1 MLSVLKNKV
10 VVDIGRTFM
19 KRRSRAPTRSI
30 PWEFPMAITIHSVT
44 LNTTLVFLAFLVGSG
59 LEANEPTGFSGTR
72 AMEYLEAICEL
83 GPRPSGSKGMQ
94 EQRDLLIRHF
104 QKAGAKVFRQAFRSR
119 DGRTGDWVRMENLI
133 VSWHPERNDR
143 VLLGVHYD
151 TRPYPDR
158 DRRDPRGVFLGAND
172 GASGVAVLMEL
183 ADSMPEIKGSVGVD
197 FVFFDAEEYVFEEGR
212 DSYCLGSLF
221 FARQYATSRKSGSI
235 SYAYRCGVIL
245 DMVGDR
251 NLAIWQE
258 QQSIDWPDTRP
269 VVESIWATAKQLQI
283 REFVPRPKYVI
294 NDDHVPLRMTG
305 GIPTCDIIDFDYPH
319 WHTTQDIPANCS
331 AKSLGLV
338 GQVMLSW
345 LQKND

>member
-1 MLSVLKNKV
+1 M
-10 VVDIGRTFM
+10 R
-19 KRRSRAPTRSI
+19 RRSILPTRS
-30 PWEFPMAITIHSVT
+30 SV
-44 LNTTLVFLAFLVGSG
+44 LVFPLASTTRSIFSSATLLFLIFLTGSVSI
-59 LEANEPTGFSGTR
+59 ANEPAQFSGTR

-83 GPRPSGSKGMQ
+83 GPRPSGSEGM
-94 EQRDLLIRHF
+94 EKQRELLIRHF
-104 QKAGAKVFRQAFRSR
+104 QKAGATVFRQAFRSR
-119 DGRTGDWVRMENLI
+119 DGRNGDWVRMENLI

-143 VLLGVHYD
+143 VLLGAHYD

-158 DRRDPRGVFLGAND
+158 DRRDPRGIFLGAND

-183 ADSMPEIKGSVGVD
+183 ADSVAELKGTVGVD
-197 FVFFDAEEYVFEEGR
+197 FVLFDAEEYVFEERR

-221 FARQYATSRKSGSI
+221 FARQYASSRKAGTI

-251 NLAIWQE
+251 NLTIWQE
-258 QQSIDWPDTRP
+258 QQSVDWHDTRP

-283 REFVPRPKYVI
+283 QEFVPRPKYFI

-319 WHTTQDIPANCS
+319 WHTTQDIPENCS
-331 AKSLGLV
+331 AHSLGLV
-338 GQVMLSW
+338 GRVILSW
-345 LQKND
+345 LQNNY

>member
-1 MLSVLKNKV
+1 M
-10 VVDIGRTFM
+10 R
-19 KRRSRAPTRSI
+19 RRSILPTRS
-30 PWEFPMAITIHSVT
+30 SV
-44 LNTTLVFLAFLVGSG
+44 LVFPLASTTRSIFSSATLLFLIFLTGSVSI
-59 LEANEPTGFSGTR
+59 ANEPAQFSGTR

-83 GPRPSGSKGMQ
+83 GPRPSGSEGM
-94 EQRDLLIRHF
+94 EKQRELLIRHF
-104 QKAGAKVFRQAFRSR
+104 QKAGATVFRQAFRSR
-119 DGRTGDWVRMENLI
+119 DGRNGDWVRMENLI

-143 VLLGVHYD
+143 VLLGAHYD

-158 DRRDPRGVFLGAND
+158 DRRDPRGIFLGAND

-183 ADSMPEIKGSVGVD
+183 ADSVAELKGTVGVD
-197 FVFFDAEEYVFEEGR
+197 FVLFDAEEYVFEERR

-221 FARQYATSRKSGSI
+221 FARQYASSRKAGTI

-251 NLAIWQE
+251 NLTIWQE
-258 QQSIDWPDTRP
+258 QQSVDWHDTRP

-283 REFVPRPKYVI
+283 QEFVPRPKYLI

-319 WHTTQDIPANCS
+319 WHTTQDIPENCS
-331 AKSLGLV
+331 AHSLGLV
-338 GQVMLSW
+338 GRVILSW
-345 LQKND
+345 LQNNY

>member
-1 MLSVLKNKV
+1 M
-10 VVDIGRTFM
+10 R
-19 KRRSRAPTRSI
+19 RRSILPTRS
-30 PWEFPMAITIHSVT
+30 SV
-44 LNTTLVFLAFLVGSG
+44 LVFPLASTTRSVFSSNTLLFLIFLTGSVSI
-59 LEANEPTGFSGTR
+59 ANEPAQFSGTR

-83 GPRPSGSKGMQ
+83 GPRPSGSEGM
-94 EQRDLLIRHF
+94 EKQRELLIRHF
-104 QKAGAKVFRQAFRSR
+104 QNAGATVFRQAFRSR
-119 DGRTGDWVRMENLI
+119 DGRNGDWVRMENLI

-143 VLLGVHYD
+143 VLLGAHYD

-158 DRRDPRGVFLGAND
+158 DRRDPRGIFLGAND

-183 ADSMPEIKGSVGVD
+183 ADSVAELKGTVGVD
-197 FVFFDAEEYVFEEGR
+197 FVLFDAEEYVFEERR

-221 FARQYATSRKSGSI
+221 FARQYASSRKAGTI

-251 NLAIWQE
+251 NLTIWQE
-258 QQSIDWPDTRP
+258 QQSVDWHDTRP

-283 REFVPRPKYVI
+283 QEFVPRPKYLI

-319 WHTTQDIPANCS
+319 WHTTQDIPENCS
-331 AKSLGLV
+331 AHSLGLV
-338 GQVMLSW
+338 GRVILSW
-345 LQKND
+345 LQNNY

>member
-1 MLSVLKNKV
+1 M
-10 VVDIGRTFM
+10 R
-19 KRRSRAPTRSI
+19 RRSILPTRS
-30 PWEFPMAITIHSVT
+30 SV
-44 LNTTLVFLAFLVGSG
+44 LVFPLASTTRSIFSSATLLFLIFLTGSVSI
-59 LEANEPTGFSGTR
+59 ANEPAQFSGTR

-83 GPRPSGSKGMQ
+83 GPRPSGSEGMKK
-94 EQRDLLIRHF
+94 QRELLIRHF
-104 QKAGAKVFRQAFRSR
+104 QKAGATVFRQAFRSR
-119 DGRTGDWVRMENLI
+119 DGRNGDWVRMENLI

-143 VLLGVHYD
+143 VLLGAHYD

-158 DRRDPRGVFLGAND
+158 DRRDPRGIFLGAND

-183 ADSMPEIKGSVGVD
+183 ADSVAELKGTVGVD
-197 FVFFDAEEYVFEEGR
+197 FVLFDAEEYVFEERR

-221 FARQYATSRKSGSI
+221 FARQYASSRKAGTI

-251 NLAIWQE
+251 NLTIWQE
-258 QQSIDWPDTRP
+258 QQSVDWHDTRP

-283 REFVPRPKYVI
+283 QEFVPRPKYLI

-319 WHTTQDIPANCS
+319 WHTTQDIPENCS
-331 AKSLGLV
+331 AHSLGLV
-338 GQVMLSW
+338 GRVILSW
-345 LQKND
+345 LQNNY

>member
-1 MLSVLKNKV
+1 M
-10 VVDIGRTFM
+10 R
-19 KRRSRAPTRSI
+19 RRSILPTRS
-30 PWEFPMAITIHSVT
+30 SV
-44 LNTTLVFLAFLVGSG
+44 LVFPLASTTRSVFSSATLLFLIFLTGSVSI
-59 LEANEPTGFSGTR
+59 ANEPAQFSGTR

-83 GPRPSGSKGMQ
+83 GPRPSGSEGM
-94 EQRDLLIRHF
+94 EKQRELLIRHF
-104 QKAGAKVFRQAFRSR
+104 QKAGATVFRQAFRSR
-119 DGRTGDWVRMENLI
+119 DGRNGDWVRMENLI

-143 VLLGVHYD
+143 VLLGAHYD

-158 DRRDPRGVFLGAND
+158 DRRDPRGIFLGAND

-183 ADSMPEIKGSVGVD
+183 ADSVAELKGTVGVD
-197 FVFFDAEEYVFEEGR
+197 FVLFDAEEYVFEERR

-221 FARQYATSRKSGSI
+221 FARQYASSRKAGTI

-251 NLAIWQE
+251 NLTIWQE
-258 QQSIDWPDTRP
+258 QQSVDWHDTRP

-283 REFVPRPKYVI
+283 EEFVPRPKYLI

-319 WHTTQDIPANCS
+319 WHTTQDIPENCS
-331 AKSLGLV
+331 AHSLGLV
-338 GQVMLSW
+338 GRVILSW
-345 LQKND
+345 LQNNY

>member
-1 MLSVLKNKV
+1 M
-10 VVDIGRTFM
+10 R
-19 KRRSRAPTRSI
+19 RRSILPTRS
-30 PWEFPMAITIHSVT
+30 SV
-44 LNTTLVFLAFLVGSG
+44 LVFPLASTTRSIFSSATLLFLIFLTGSVSI
-59 LEANEPTGFSGTR
+59 ANEPAQFSGTR

-83 GPRPSGSKGMQ
+83 GPRPSGSEGM
-94 EQRDLLIRHF
+94 EKQRELLIRHF
-104 QKAGAKVFRQAFRSR
+104 QKAGATVFRQAFRSR
-119 DGRTGDWVRMENLI
+119 DGRDGDWVRMENLI

-143 VLLGVHYD
+143 VLLGAHYD

-158 DRRDPRGVFLGAND
+158 DRRDPRGIFLGAND

-183 ADSMPEIKGSVGVD
+183 ADSVAELKGTVGVD
-197 FVFFDAEEYVFEEGR
+197 FVLFDAEEYVFEEKR

-221 FARQYATSRKSGSI
+221 FARQYVSSRKAGTI

-251 NLAIWQE
+251 NLTIWQE
-258 QQSIDWPDTRP
+258 QQSVDWHDTRP

-283 REFVPRPKYVI
+283 QEFVPRPKYLI

-319 WHTTQDIPANCS
+319 WHTTQDIPENCS
-331 AKSLGLV
+331 AHSLGLV
-338 GQVMLSW
+338 GRVILSW
-345 LQKND
+345 LQNNY

>member
-1 MLSVLKNKV
+1 M
-10 VVDIGRTFM
+10 R
-19 KRRSRAPTRSI
+19 RRSILPTRSSVLV
-30 PWEFPMAITIHSVT
+30 FPLASTTRSVFSS
-44 LNTTLVFLAFLVGSG
+44 TTLIFLIFLTGSVSI
-59 LEANEPTGFSGTR
+59 ANEPAQFSGTR

-83 GPRPSGSKGMQ
+83 GPRPSGSKGM
-94 EQRDLLIRHF
+94 EKQRELLIRHF
-104 QKAGAKVFRQAFRSR
+104 QKAGATVFRQAFRSR
-119 DGRTGDWVRMENLI
+119 DGRNGDWVRMENLI

-143 VLLGVHYD
+143 VLLGAHYD

-158 DRRDPRGVFLGAND
+158 DRRDPRGIFLGAND

-183 ADSMPEIKGSVGVD
+183 ADSVAKLKGSVGVD
-197 FVFFDAEEYVFEEGR
+197 FVLFDAEEYVFEEKR

-221 FARQYATSRKSGSI
+221 FARQYAGSRKAGTI

-251 NLAIWQE
+251 NLTIWQE
-258 QQSIDWPDTRP
+258 QQSVDWHDTRP

-283 REFVPRPKYVI
+283 QEFVPRPKYLI

-319 WHTTQDIPANCS
+319 WHTTQDIPENCS
-331 AKSLGLV
+331 AHSLGLV
-338 GQVMLSW
+338 GRVILSW
-345 LQKND
+345 LQNNY

>member
-1 MLSVLKNKV
+1 M
-10 VVDIGRTFM
+10 R
-19 KRRSRAPTRSI
+19 RRSILPTRSSVLV
-30 PWEFPMAITIHSVT
+30 FPLASTTRSVFSSAT
-44 LNTTLVFLAFLVGSG
+44 LLFLVFLTGSVSI
-59 LEANEPTGFSGTR
+59 ANEPAQFSGTR

-83 GPRPSGSKGMQ
+83 GPRPSGSEGM
-94 EQRDLLIRHF
+94 EKQRELLIRHF
-104 QKAGAKVFRQAFRSR
+104 QKAGATVFRQAFRSR
-119 DGRTGDWVRMENLI
+119 DGRNGDWVRMENLI

-143 VLLGVHYD
+143 VLLGAHYD

-158 DRRDPRGVFLGAND
+158 DRRDPRGIFLGAND

-183 ADSMPEIKGSVGVD
+183 ADSVAELKGTVGVD
-197 FVFFDAEEYVFEEGR
+197 FVLFDAEEYVFEERR

-221 FARQYATSRKSGSI
+221 FARQYASSRKAGTI

-251 NLAIWQE
+251 NLTIWQE
-258 QQSIDWPDTRP
+258 QQSVDWHDTRP

-283 REFVPRPKYVI
+283 QEFVPRPKYLI

-319 WHTTQDIPANCS
+319 WHTTQDIPENCS
-331 AKSLGLV
+331 AHSLGLV
-338 GQVMLSW
+338 GRVILSW
-345 LQKND
+345 LQNNY

>member
-1 MLSVLKNKV
+1 M
-10 VVDIGRTFM
+10 R
-19 KRRSRAPTRSI
+19 RRSILPTRSSVLV
-30 PWEFPMAITIHSVT
+30 FPLASTTRSIFSSAT
-44 LNTTLVFLAFLVGSG
+44 LLFLVFLTGSVSI
-59 LEANEPTGFSGTR
+59 ANEPAQFSGTR

-83 GPRPSGSKGMQ
+83 GPRPSGSEGM
-94 EQRDLLIRHF
+94 EKQRELLIRHF
-104 QKAGAKVFRQAFRSR
+104 QKAGATVFRQAFRSR
-119 DGRTGDWVRMENLI
+119 DGRNGDWVRMENLI

-143 VLLGVHYD
+143 VLLGAHYD

-158 DRRDPRGVFLGAND
+158 DRRDPRGIFLGAND

-183 ADSMPEIKGSVGVD
+183 ADSVAELKGTVGVD
-197 FVFFDAEEYVFEEGR
+197 FVLFDAEEYVFEERR

-221 FARQYATSRKSGSI
+221 FARQYASSRKAGTI

-251 NLAIWQE
+251 NLTIWQE
-258 QQSIDWPDTRP
+258 QQSVDWHDTRP

-283 REFVPRPKYVI
+283 QEFVPRPKYLI

-319 WHTTQDIPANCS
+319 WHTTQDIPENCS
-331 AKSLGLV
+331 AHSLGLV
-338 GQVMLSW
+338 GRVILSW
-345 LQKND
+345 LQNNY

>member
-1 MLSVLKNKV
+1 M
-10 VVDIGRTFM
+10 R
-19 KRRSRAPTRSI
+19 RRSILPTRS
-30 PWEFPMAITIHSVT
+30 SV
-44 LNTTLVFLAFLVGSG
+44 LVFPLASTTRSIFSSATLLFLIFLTGSVSI
-59 LEANEPTGFSGTR
+59 ANEPAQFSGTR

-83 GPRPSGSKGMQ
+83 GPRPSGSEGM
-94 EQRDLLIRHF
+94 EKQRELLIRHF
-104 QKAGAKVFRQAFRSR
+104 QKAGATVFRQAFRSR
-119 DGRTGDWVRMENLI
+119 DGRNGDWVRMENLI

-143 VLLGVHYD
+143 VLLGAHYD

-158 DRRDPRGVFLGAND
+158 DRRDPRGIFLGAND

-183 ADSMPEIKGSVGVD
+183 ADSVAELKGTVGVD
-197 FVFFDAEEYVFEEGR
+197 FVLFDAEEYVFEEKR

-221 FARQYATSRKSGSI
+221 FARQYVSSRKAGTI

-251 NLAIWQE
+251 NLMIWQE
-258 QQSIDWPDTRP
+258 QQSVDWHDTRP

-283 REFVPRPKYVI
+283 QEFVPRPKYLI

-319 WHTTQDIPANCS
+319 WHTTQDIPENCS
-331 AKSLGLV
+331 AHSLGLV
-338 GQVMLSW
+338 GRVILSW
-345 LQKND
+345 LQNNY

>member
-1 MLSVLKNKV
+1 M
-10 VVDIGRTFM
+10 R
-19 KRRSRAPTRSI
+19 RRSILPTRS
-30 PWEFPMAITIHSVT
+30 SV
-44 LNTTLVFLAFLVGSG
+44 LVFPLASTTRSIFSSATLLFLIFLTGSVSI
-59 LEANEPTGFSGTR
+59 ANEPAQFSGTR

-83 GPRPSGSKGMQ
+83 GPRPSGSEGM
-94 EQRDLLIRHF
+94 EKQRELLIRHF
-104 QKAGAKVFRQAFRSR
+104 QKAGATVFRQAFRSR
-119 DGRTGDWVRMENLI
+119 DGRNGDWVRMENLI

-143 VLLGVHYD
+143 VLLGAHYD

-158 DRRDPRGVFLGAND
+158 DRRDPRGIFLGAND

-183 ADSMPEIKGSVGVD
+183 ADSVAELKGTVGVD
-197 FVFFDAEEYVFEEGR
+197 FVLFDAEEYVFEERR

-221 FARQYATSRKSGSI
+221 FARQYAGSRKAGTI

-251 NLAIWQE
+251 NLTIWQE
-258 QQSIDWPDTRP
+258 QQSVDWHDTRP

-283 REFVPRPKYVI
+283 EEFVPRPKYLI

-319 WHTTQDIPANCS
+319 WHTTQDIPENCS
-331 AKSLGLV
+331 AHSLGLV
-338 GQVMLSW
+338 GRVILSW
-345 LQKND
+345 LQNNY

>member
-1 MLSVLKNKV
+1 M
-10 VVDIGRTFM
+10 R
-19 KRRSRAPTRSI
+19 RRSILPTRSSVLV
-30 PWEFPMAITIHSVT
+30 FPLASTTRSVFSS
-44 LNTTLVFLAFLVGSG
+44 TTLLFLIFLTGSVSI
-59 LEANEPTGFSGTR
+59 ANEPAQFSGTR

-83 GPRPSGSKGMQ
+83 GPRPSGSEGM
-94 EQRDLLIRHF
+94 EKQRELLIRHF
-104 QKAGAKVFRQAFRSR
+104 QKAGATVFRQAFRSR
-119 DGRTGDWVRMENLI
+119 DGRNGDWVRMENLI

-143 VLLGVHYD
+143 VLLGAHYD

-158 DRRDPRGVFLGAND
+158 DRRDPRGIFLGAND

-183 ADSMPEIKGSVGVD
+183 ADSVAELKGTVGVD
-197 FVFFDAEEYVFEEGR
+197 FVLFDAEEYVFEERR

-221 FARQYATSRKSGSI
+221 FARQYAGSRKAGTI

-251 NLAIWQE
+251 NLTIWQE
-258 QQSIDWPDTRP
+258 QQSVDWHDTRP

-283 REFVPRPKYVI
+283 QEFVPRPKYLI

-319 WHTTQDIPANCS
+319 WHTTQDIPENCS
-331 AKSLGLV
+331 AHSLGLV
-338 GQVMLSW
+338 GRVILSW
-345 LQKND
+345 LQNNY

>member
-1 MLSVLKNKV
+1 M
-10 VVDIGRTFM
+10 R
-19 KRRSRAPTRSI
+19 RRSILPTRSSVLV
-30 PWEFPMAITIHSVT
+30 FPLASTTRSVFSS
-44 LNTTLVFLAFLVGSG
+44 TTLLFLIFLTGSVSI
-59 LEANEPTGFSGTR
+59 ANEPAQFSGTR

-83 GPRPSGSKGMQ
+83 GPRPSGSEGM
-94 EQRDLLIRHF
+94 EKQRELLIRHF
-104 QKAGAKVFRQAFRSR
+104 QKAGATVFRQAFRSR
-119 DGRTGDWVRMENLI
+119 DGRNGDWVRMENLI

-143 VLLGVHYD
+143 VLLGAHYD

-158 DRRDPRGVFLGAND
+158 DRRDPRGIFLGAND

-183 ADSMPEIKGSVGVD
+183 ADSVAELKGTVGVD
-197 FVFFDAEEYVFEEGR
+197 FVLFDAEEYVFEERR

-221 FARQYATSRKSGSI
+221 FARQYASSRKAGTI

-251 NLAIWQE
+251 NLTIWQE
-258 QQSIDWPDTRP
+258 QQSVDWHDTRP

-283 REFVPRPKYVI
+283 QEFVPRPKYLI

-319 WHTTQDIPANCS
+319 WHTTQDIPENCS
-331 AKSLGLV
+331 AHSLGLV
-338 GQVMLSW
+338 GRVILSW
-345 LQKND
+345 LQNNY

>member
-1 MLSVLKNKV
+1 M
-10 VVDIGRTFM
+10 R
-19 KRRSRAPTRSI
+19 RRSILPTRS
-30 PWEFPMAITIHSVT
+30 SV
-44 LNTTLVFLAFLVGSG
+44 LVFPLASTTRSIFSSATLLFLIFLTGSVSI
-59 LEANEPTGFSGTR
+59 ANEPAQFSGTR

-83 GPRPSGSKGMQ
+83 GPRPSGSEGM
-94 EQRDLLIRHF
+94 EKQRELLIRHF
-104 QKAGAKVFRQAFRSR
+104 QKAGATVFRQAFRSR
-119 DGRTGDWVRMENLI
+119 DGRIGDWVGMENLI

-143 VLLGVHYD
+143 VLLGAHYD

-158 DRRDPRGVFLGAND
+158 DRRDPRGIFLGAND

-183 ADSMPEIKGSVGVD
+183 ADSVAELKGTVGVD
-197 FVFFDAEEYVFEEGR
+197 FVLFDAEEYVFEEKR

-221 FARQYATSRKSGSI
+221 FARQYVSSRKAGTI

-251 NLAIWQE
+251 NLTIWQE
-258 QQSIDWPDTRP
+258 QQSVDWHDTRP

-283 REFVPRPKYVI
+283 EEFVPRPKYLI

-319 WHTTQDIPANCS
+319 WHTTQDIPENCS
-331 AKSLGLV
+331 AHSLGLV
-338 GQVMLSW
+338 GRVILSW
-345 LQKND
+345 LQNNY

>member
-1 MLSVLKNKV
+1 M
-10 VVDIGRTFM
+10 R
-19 KRRSRAPTRSI
+19 RRSILPTRS
-30 PWEFPMAITIHSVT
+30 SV
-44 LNTTLVFLAFLVGSG
+44 LVFPLASTTRSVFSSATLLFLIFLTGSVSI
-59 LEANEPTGFSGTR
+59 ANEPAQFSGTR

-83 GPRPSGSKGMQ
+83 GPRPSGSEGM
-94 EQRDLLIRHF
+94 EKQRELLIRHF
-104 QKAGAKVFRQAFRSR
+104 QKAGATVFRQAFRSR
-119 DGRTGDWVRMENLI
+119 DGRNGDWVRMENLI

-143 VLLGVHYD
+143 VLLGAHYD

-158 DRRDPRGVFLGAND
+158 DRRDPRGIFLGAND

-183 ADSMPEIKGSVGVD
+183 ADSVAELKGTVGVD
-197 FVFFDAEEYVFEEGR
+197 FVLFDAEEYVFEERR

-221 FARQYATSRKSGSI
+221 FARQYASSRKAGTI

-251 NLAIWQE
+251 NLTIWQE
-258 QQSIDWPDTRP
+258 QQSVDWHDTRP

-283 REFVPRPKYVI
+283 QEFVPRPKYLI

-319 WHTTQDIPANCS
+319 WHTTQDIPENCS
-331 AKSLGLV
+331 AHSLGLV
-338 GQVMLSW
+338 GRVILSW
-345 LQKND
+345 LQNNY

>member
-1 MLSVLKNKV
+1 M
-10 VVDIGRTFM
+10 R
-19 KRRSRAPTRSI
+19 RRSILPTRSSVLV
-30 PWEFPMAITIHSVT
+30 FPLASTTRSVFSS
-44 LNTTLVFLAFLVGSG
+44 TTLLFLIFLTGSVSI
-59 LEANEPTGFSGTR
+59 ANEPAQFSGTR

-83 GPRPSGSKGMQ
+83 GPRPSGSEGM
-94 EQRDLLIRHF
+94 EKQRELLIRHF
-104 QKAGAKVFRQAFRSR
+104 QKAGATVFRQAFRSR
-119 DGRTGDWVRMENLI
+119 DGRNGDWVRMENLI

-143 VLLGVHYD
+143 VLLGAHYD

-158 DRRDPRGVFLGAND
+158 DRRDPRGIFLGAND

-183 ADSMPEIKGSVGVD
+183 ADSVAELKGTVGVD
-197 FVFFDAEEYVFEEGR
+197 FVLFDAEEYVFEEKR

-221 FARQYATSRKSGSI
+221 FARQYAGSRKAGTI

-251 NLAIWQE
+251 NLTIWQE
-258 QQSIDWPDTRP
+258 QQSVDWHDTRP

-283 REFVPRPKYVI
+283 QEFVPRPKYLI

-319 WHTTQDIPANCS
+319 WHTTQDIPENCS
-331 AKSLGLV
+331 AHSLGLV
-338 GQVMLSW
+338 GRVILSW
-345 LQKND
+345 LQNNY

>member
-1 MLSVLKNKV
+1 M
-10 VVDIGRTFM
+10 R
-19 KRRSRAPTRSI
+19 RRSILPTRSSVLV
-30 PWEFPMAITIHSVT
+30 FPLASATRSVFSS
-44 LNTTLVFLAFLVGSG
+44 TTLFFLIFLTGSVSI
-59 LEANEPTGFSGTR
+59 ANEPAQFSGTR

-83 GPRPSGSKGMQ
+83 GPRPSGSEGM
-94 EQRDLLIRHF
+94 EKQRELLIRHF
-104 QKAGAKVFRQAFRSR
+104 QKAGATVFRQAFRSR
-119 DGRTGDWVRMENLI
+119 DGRNGDWVRMENLI

-143 VLLGVHYD
+143 VLLGAHYD

-158 DRRDPRGVFLGAND
+158 DRRDPRGIFLGAND

-183 ADSMPEIKGSVGVD
+183 ADSVAELKGTVGVD
-197 FVFFDAEEYVFEEGR
+197 FVLFDAEEYVFEERR

-221 FARQYATSRKSGSI
+221 FARQYAGSRKAGTI

-251 NLAIWQE
+251 NLTIWQE
-258 QQSIDWPDTRP
+258 QQSVDWHDTRP

-283 REFVPRPKYVI
+283 QEFVPRPKYLI

-319 WHTTQDIPANCS
+319 WHTTQDIPENCS
-331 AKSLGLV
+331 AHSLGLV
-338 GQVMLSW
+338 GRVILSW
-345 LQKND
+345 LQNNY

>member
-1 MLSVLKNKV
+1 
-10 VVDIGRTFM
+10 M
-19 KRRSRAPTRSI
+19 KRGSRTSTRSSI
-30 PWEFPMAITIHSVT
+30 WGFSKPVT
-44 LNTTLVFLAFLVGSG
+44 KDCVLLNTTLFFLAFLTGSA
-59 LEANEPTGFSGTR
+59 LEANESVAFSGTR
-72 AMEYLEAICEL
+72 AMEYLETICEL
-83 GPRPSGSKGMQ
+83 GPRPSGSKGM
-94 EQRDLLIRHF
+94 EKQRDLLIRHF

-158 DRRDPRGVFLGAND
+158 DRRDPTGVFLGAND

-221 FARQYATSRKSGSI
+221 FARQYATSRKAGSI

-258 QQSIDWPDTRP
+258 QQSVDWPDTRP

>member
-1 MLSVLKNKV
+1 M
-10 VVDIGRTFM
+10 R
-19 KRRSRAPTRSI
+19 RRSILPTRS
-30 PWEFPMAITIHSVT
+30 SV
-44 LNTTLVFLAFLVGSG
+44 LVFPLASTTRSVFSSATLLFLIFLTGSVSI
-59 LEANEPTGFSGTR
+59 ANEPAQFSGTR

-83 GPRPSGSKGMQ
+83 GPRPSGSEGM
-94 EQRDLLIRHF
+94 EKQRELLIRHF
-104 QKAGAKVFRQAFRSR
+104 QKAGATVFRQAFRSR
-119 DGRTGDWVRMENLI
+119 DGRNGDWVRMENLI

-143 VLLGVHYD
+143 VLLGAHYD

-158 DRRDPRGVFLGAND
+158 DRRDPRGIFLGAND

-183 ADSMPEIKGSVGVD
+183 ADSVAELKGTVGVD
-197 FVFFDAEEYVFEEGR
+197 FVLFDAEEYVFEEKR

-221 FARQYATSRKSGSI
+221 FARQYVSSRKAGTI

-251 NLAIWQE
+251 NLTIWQE
-258 QQSIDWPDTRP
+258 QQSVDWHDTRP

-283 REFVPRPKYVI
+283 QEFVPRPKYLI

-319 WHTTQDIPANCS
+319 WHTTQDIPENCS
-331 AKSLGLV
+331 AHSLGLV
-338 GQVMLSW
+338 GRVILSW
-345 LQKND
+345 LQNNY

>member
-1 MLSVLKNKV
+1 M
-10 VVDIGRTFM
+10 R
-19 KRRSRAPTRSI
+19 RRSILPTRSSVSV
-30 PWEFPMAITIHSVT
+30 FPLASTTRSVFSSAT
-44 LNTTLVFLAFLVGSG
+44 LLFLIFLTGSVSI
-59 LEANEPTGFSGTR
+59 ANEPAQFSGTR

-83 GPRPSGSKGMQ
+83 GPRPSGSEGMKK
-94 EQRDLLIRHF
+94 QRELLIRHF
-104 QKAGAKVFRQAFRSR
+104 QKAGATVFRQAFRSR
-119 DGRTGDWVRMENLI
+119 DGRNGDWVRMENLI

-143 VLLGVHYD
+143 VLLGAHYD

-158 DRRDPRGVFLGAND
+158 DRRDPRGIFLGAND

-183 ADSMPEIKGSVGVD
+183 ADSVAELKGTVGVD
-197 FVFFDAEEYVFEEGR
+197 FVLFDAEEYVFEEKR

-221 FARQYATSRKSGSI
+221 FARQYANSRKAGTI

-251 NLAIWQE
+251 NLTIWQE
-258 QQSIDWPDTRP
+258 QQSVDWHDTRP

-283 REFVPRPKYVI
+283 QEFVPRPKYLI

-319 WHTTQDIPANCS
+319 WHTTQDIPENCS
-331 AKSLGLV
+331 AHSLGLV
-338 GQVMLSW
+338 GRVILSW
-345 LQKND
+345 LQNNY

>member
-1 MLSVLKNKV
+1 M
-10 VVDIGRTFM
+10 R
-19 KRRSRAPTRSI
+19 RRSILPTRSSVSA
-30 PWEFPMAITIHSVT
+30 FPLASTTRSVFSSAT
-44 LNTTLVFLAFLVGSG
+44 LLFLIFLTGSVSI
-59 LEANEPTGFSGTR
+59 ANEPAQFSGTR

-83 GPRPSGSKGMQ
+83 GPRPSGSEGMKK
-94 EQRDLLIRHF
+94 QRELLIRHF
-104 QKAGAKVFRQAFRSR
+104 QKAGATVFRQAFRSR
-119 DGRTGDWVRMENLI
+119 DGRNGDWVRMENLI

-143 VLLGVHYD
+143 VLLGAHYD

-158 DRRDPRGVFLGAND
+158 DRRDPRGIFLGAND

-183 ADSMPEIKGSVGVD
+183 ADSVAELKGTVGVD
-197 FVFFDAEEYVFEEGR
+197 FVLFDAEEYVFEERR

-221 FARQYATSRKSGSI
+221 FARQYAGSRKAGTI

-251 NLAIWQE
+251 NLTIWQE
-258 QQSIDWPDTRP
+258 QQSVDWHDTRP

-283 REFVPRPKYVI
+283 EEFVPRPKYLI

-319 WHTTQDIPANCS
+319 WHTTQDIPENCS
-331 AKSLGLV
+331 AHSLGLV
-338 GQVMLSW
+338 GRVILSW
-345 LQKND
+345 LQNNY

>member
-1 MLSVLKNKV
+1 M
-10 VVDIGRTFM
+10 R
-19 KRRSRAPTRSI
+19 RRSILPTRS
-30 PWEFPMAITIHSVT
+30 SV
-44 LNTTLVFLAFLVGSG
+44 LVFPLASTTRSIFSSATLLFLIFLTGSVSI
-59 LEANEPTGFSGTR
+59 ANEPAQFSGTR

-83 GPRPSGSKGMQ
+83 GPRPSGSEGM
-94 EQRDLLIRHF
+94 EKQRELLIRHF
-104 QKAGAKVFRQAFRSR
+104 QKAGATVFRQAFRSR
-119 DGRTGDWVRMENLI
+119 DGRNGDWVRMENLI

-143 VLLGVHYD
+143 VLLGAHYD

-158 DRRDPRGVFLGAND
+158 DRRDPRGIFLGAND

-183 ADSMPEIKGSVGVD
+183 ADSVAELKGTVGVD
-197 FVFFDAEEYVFEEGR
+197 FVLFDAEEYVFEERR

-221 FARQYATSRKSGSI
+221 FARQYAGSRKAGTI

-251 NLAIWQE
+251 NLTIWQE
-258 QQSIDWPDTRP
+258 QQSVDWHDTRP

-283 REFVPRPKYVI
+283 QEFVPRPKYLI

-319 WHTTQDIPANCS
+319 WHTTQDIPENCS
-331 AKSLGLV
+331 AHSLGLV
-338 GQVMLSW
+338 GRVILSW
-345 LQKND
+345 LQNNY

>member
-1 MLSVLKNKV
+1 M
-10 VVDIGRTFM
+10 R
-19 KRRSRAPTRSI
+19 RRSILPTRS
-30 PWEFPMAITIHSVT
+30 SV
-44 LNTTLVFLAFLVGSG
+44 LVFPLASTTRSVFSSATLLFLIFLTGSVSI
-59 LEANEPTGFSGTR
+59 ANEPAQFSGTR

-83 GPRPSGSKGMQ
+83 GPRPSGSEGM
-94 EQRDLLIRHF
+94 EKQRELLIRHF
-104 QKAGAKVFRQAFRSR
+104 QKAGATVFRQAFRSR
-119 DGRTGDWVRMENLI
+119 DGRNGDWVRMENLI

-143 VLLGVHYD
+143 VLLGAHYD

-158 DRRDPRGVFLGAND
+158 DRRDPRGIFLGAND

-183 ADSMPEIKGSVGVD
+183 ADSVAELKGTVGVD
-197 FVFFDAEEYVFEEGR
+197 FVLFDAEEYVFEEKR

-221 FARQYATSRKSGSI
+221 FARQYASSRKAGTI

-251 NLAIWQE
+251 NLTIWQE
-258 QQSIDWPDTRP
+258 QQSVDWHDTRP

-283 REFVPRPKYVI
+283 QEFVPRPKYLI

-319 WHTTQDIPANCS
+319 WHTTQDIPENCS
-331 AKSLGLV
+331 AHSLGLV
-338 GQVMLSW
+338 GRVILSW
-345 LQKND
+345 LQNNY

>member
-1 MLSVLKNKV
+1 M
-10 VVDIGRTFM
+10 R
-19 KRRSRAPTRSI
+19 RRSILPTRSSVSV
-30 PWEFPMAITIHSVT
+30 FPLASTTRSVFSSAT
-44 LNTTLVFLAFLVGSG
+44 LLFLIFLTGSVSI
-59 LEANEPTGFSGTR
+59 ANEPAQFSGTR

-83 GPRPSGSKGMQ
+83 GPRPSGSEGM
-94 EQRDLLIRHF
+94 EKQRELLIRHF
-104 QKAGAKVFRQAFRSR
+104 QKAGATVFRQAFRSR
-119 DGRTGDWVRMENLI
+119 DGRNGDWVRMENLI

-143 VLLGVHYD
+143 VLLGAHYD

-158 DRRDPRGVFLGAND
+158 DRRDPRGIFLGAND

-183 ADSMPEIKGSVGVD
+183 ADSVAELKGSVGVD
-197 FVFFDAEEYVFEEGR
+197 FVLFDAEEYVFEERR

-221 FARQYATSRKSGSI
+221 FARQYAGSRKAGTI

-251 NLAIWQE
+251 NLTIWQE
-258 QQSIDWPDTRP
+258 QQSVDWHDTRP

-283 REFVPRPKYVI
+283 QEFVPRPKYLI

-319 WHTTQDIPANCS
+319 WHTTQDIPENCS
-331 AKSLGLV
+331 AHSLGLV
-338 GQVMLSW
+338 GRVILSW
-345 LQKND
+345 LQNNY

>member
-1 MLSVLKNKV
+1 M
-10 VVDIGRTFM
+10 R
-19 KRRSRAPTRSI
+19 RRSILPTRS
-30 PWEFPMAITIHSVT
+30 SV
-44 LNTTLVFLAFLVGSG
+44 LVFPLASTTRSIFSSATLLFLIFLTGSVSI
-59 LEANEPTGFSGTR
+59 ANEPAQFSGTR

-83 GPRPSGSKGMQ
+83 GPRPSGSEGMKK
-94 EQRDLLIRHF
+94 QRELLIRHF
-104 QKAGAKVFRQAFRSR
+104 QKAGATVFRQAFRSR
-119 DGRTGDWVRMENLI
+119 DGRNGDWVRMENLI

-143 VLLGVHYD
+143 VLLGAHYD

-158 DRRDPRGVFLGAND
+158 DRRDPRGIFLGAND

-183 ADSMPEIKGSVGVD
+183 ADSVAELKGTVGVD
-197 FVFFDAEEYVFEEGR
+197 FVLFDAEEYVFEERR

-221 FARQYATSRKSGSI
+221 FARQYAGSRKAGTI

-251 NLAIWQE
+251 NLTIWQE
-258 QQSIDWPDTRP
+258 QQSVDWYDTRP

-283 REFVPRPKYVI
+283 QEFVPRPKYLI

-319 WHTTQDIPANCS
+319 WHTTQDIPENCS
-331 AKSLGLV
+331 AHSLGLV
-338 GQVMLSW
+338 GRVILSW
-345 LQKND
+345 LQNNY

>member
-1 MLSVLKNKV
+1 M
-10 VVDIGRTFM
+10 R
-19 KRRSRAPTRSI
+19 RRSILPTRSSVLV
-30 PWEFPMAITIHSVT
+30 FPLASTTRSVFSSAT
-44 LNTTLVFLAFLVGSG
+44 LLFLVFLTGSVSI
-59 LEANEPTGFSGTR
+59 ANEPAQFSGTR

-83 GPRPSGSKGMQ
+83 GPRPSGSEGM
-94 EQRDLLIRHF
+94 EKQRELLIRHF
-104 QKAGAKVFRQAFRSR
+104 QKAGATVFRQAFRSR
-119 DGRTGDWVRMENLI
+119 DGRNGDWVRMENLI

-143 VLLGVHYD
+143 VLLGAHYD

-158 DRRDPRGVFLGAND
+158 DRRDPRGIFLGAND

-183 ADSMPEIKGSVGVD
+183 ADSVAELKGSVGVD
-197 FVFFDAEEYVFEEGR
+197 FVLFDAEEYVFEERR

-221 FARQYATSRKSGSI
+221 FARQYASSRKAGTI

-251 NLAIWQE
+251 NLTIWQE
-258 QQSIDWPDTRP
+258 QQSVDWHDTRP

-283 REFVPRPKYVI
+283 QEFVPRPKYLI

-319 WHTTQDIPANCS
+319 WHTTQDIPENCS
-331 AKSLGLV
+331 AHSLGLV
-338 GQVMLSW
+338 GRVILSW
-345 LQKND
+345 LQNNY

>member
-1 MLSVLKNKV
+1 M
-10 VVDIGRTFM
+10 R
-19 KRRSRAPTRSI
+19 RRSILPTRSSVSV
-30 PWEFPMAITIHSVT
+30 FPLASTTRSVFSSAT
-44 LNTTLVFLAFLVGSG
+44 LLFLIFLTGSVSI
-59 LEANEPTGFSGTR
+59 ANEPAQFSGTR

-83 GPRPSGSKGMQ
+83 GPRPSGSEGMKK
-94 EQRDLLIRHF
+94 QRELLIRHF
-104 QKAGAKVFRQAFRSR
+104 QKAGATVFRQAFRSR
-119 DGRTGDWVRMENLI
+119 DGRNGDWVRMENLI

-143 VLLGVHYD
+143 VLLGAHYD

-158 DRRDPRGVFLGAND
+158 DRRDPRGIFLGAND

-183 ADSMPEIKGSVGVD
+183 ADSVAELKGTVGVD
-197 FVFFDAEEYVFEEGR
+197 FVLFDAEEYVFEERR

-221 FARQYATSRKSGSI
+221 FARQYASSRKAGTI

-251 NLAIWQE
+251 NLTIWQE
-258 QQSIDWPDTRP
+258 QQSVDWHDTRP

-283 REFVPRPKYVI
+283 QEFVPRPKYLI

-319 WHTTQDIPANCS
+319 WHTTQDIPENCS
-331 AKSLGLV
+331 AHSLGLV
-338 GQVMLSW
+338 GRVILSW
-345 LQKND
+345 LQNNY

>member
-1 MLSVLKNKV
+1 M
-10 VVDIGRTFM
+10 R
-19 KRRSRAPTRSI
+19 RRSILPTRSSVSV
-30 PWEFPMAITIHSVT
+30 FPLASTTRSVFSSAT
-44 LNTTLVFLAFLVGSG
+44 LLFLVFLTGSVSI
-59 LEANEPTGFSGTR
+59 ANEPAQFSGTR

-83 GPRPSGSKGMQ
+83 GPRPSGSEGM
-94 EQRDLLIRHF
+94 EKQRELLIRHF
-104 QKAGAKVFRQAFRSR
+104 QKAGATVFRQAFRSR
-119 DGRTGDWVRMENLI
+119 DGRNGDWVRMENLI

-143 VLLGVHYD
+143 VLLGAHYD

-158 DRRDPRGVFLGAND
+158 DRRDPRGIFLGAND

-183 ADSMPEIKGSVGVD
+183 ADSVAELKGTVGVD
-197 FVFFDAEEYVFEEGR
+197 FVLFDAEEYVFEEKR

-221 FARQYATSRKSGSI
+221 FARQYAGSRKAGTI

-251 NLAIWQE
+251 NLTIWQE
-258 QQSIDWPDTRP
+258 QQSVDWHDTRP

-283 REFVPRPKYVI
+283 QEFVPRPKYLI

-319 WHTTQDIPANCS
+319 WHTTQDIPENCS
-331 AKSLGLV
+331 AHSLGLV
-338 GQVMLSW
+338 GRVILSW
-345 LQKND
+345 LQNNY

>member
-1 MLSVLKNKV
+1 MRSSVLV
-10 VVDIGRTFM
+10 FPLAST
-19 KRRSRAPTRSI
+19 TRSV
-30 PWEFPMAITIHSVT
+30 FSS
-44 LNTTLVFLAFLVGSG
+44 TTLLFLIFLTGSVSK
-59 LEANEPTGFSGTR
+59 ANEPAQFSGTR

-83 GPRPSGSKGMQ
+83 GPRPSGSEGMKK
-94 EQRDLLIRHF
+94 QRELLTRHF
-104 QKAGAKVFRQAFRSR
+104 QKAGATVFRQAFRSR
-119 DGRTGDWVRMENLI
+119 DGRNGDWVRMENLI

-143 VLLGVHYD
+143 VLLGAHYD

-158 DRRDPRGVFLGAND
+158 DRRDPRGIFLGAND

-183 ADSMPEIKGSVGVD
+183 ADSVAELKGTVGVD
-197 FVFFDAEEYVFEEGR
+197 FVLFDAEEYVFEERR

-221 FARQYATSRKSGSI
+221 FARQYAGSRKAGTI

-251 NLAIWQE
+251 NLTIWQE
-258 QQSIDWPDTRP
+258 QQSVDWHDTRP

-283 REFVPRPKYVI
+283 EEFVPRPKYLI

-319 WHTTQDIPANCS
+319 WHTTQDIPENCS
-331 AKSLGLV
+331 AHSLGLV
-338 GQVMLSW
+338 GRVILPW
-345 LQKND
+345 LQNNY

>member
-1 MLSVLKNKV
+1 M
-10 VVDIGRTFM
+10 R
-19 KRRSRAPTRSI
+19 RRSILPTRSSVLV
-30 PWEFPMAITIHSVT
+30 FPLASTTRSVFSSTT
-44 LNTTLVFLAFLVGSG
+44 LLFLVFLTGSVSI
-59 LEANEPTGFSGTR
+59 ANEPAQFSGTR

-83 GPRPSGSKGMQ
+83 GPRPSGSEGM
-94 EQRDLLIRHF
+94 EKQRELLIRHF
-104 QKAGAKVFRQAFRSR
+104 QKAGATVFRQAFRSR
-119 DGRTGDWVRMENLI
+119 DGRNGDWVRMENLI

-143 VLLGVHYD
+143 VLLGAHYD

-158 DRRDPRGVFLGAND
+158 DRRDPRGIFLGAND

-183 ADSMPEIKGSVGVD
+183 ADSVAELKGTVGVD
-197 FVFFDAEEYVFEEGR
+197 FVLFDAEEYVFEERR

-221 FARQYATSRKSGSI
+221 FARQYASSRKAGTI

-251 NLAIWQE
+251 NLTIWQE
-258 QQSIDWPDTRP
+258 QQSVDWHDTRP

-283 REFVPRPKYVI
+283 QEFVPRPKYLI

-319 WHTTQDIPANCS
+319 WHTTQDIPENCS
-331 AKSLGLV
+331 AHSLGLV
-338 GQVMLSW
+338 GRVILSW
-345 LQKND
+345 LQNNY

>member
-1 MLSVLKNKV
+1 M
-10 VVDIGRTFM
+10 R
-19 KRRSRAPTRSI
+19 RRSILPTRSSVLV
-30 PWEFPMAITIHSVT
+30 FPLASTTRSVFSSAT
-44 LNTTLVFLAFLVGSG
+44 LLFLVFLTGSVSI
-59 LEANEPTGFSGTR
+59 ANEPAQFSGTR

-83 GPRPSGSKGMQ
+83 GPRPSGSEGM
-94 EQRDLLIRHF
+94 EKQRELLIRHF
-104 QKAGAKVFRQAFRSR
+104 QKAGATVFRQAFRSR
-119 DGRTGDWVRMENLI
+119 DGRNGDWVRMENLI

-143 VLLGVHYD
+143 VLLGAHYD

-158 DRRDPRGVFLGAND
+158 DRRDPRGIFLGAND

-183 ADSMPEIKGSVGVD
+183 ADSVAELKGTVGVD
-197 FVFFDAEEYVFEEGR
+197 FVLFDAEEYVFEEKR

-221 FARQYATSRKSGSI
+221 FARQYASSRKAGTI

-251 NLAIWQE
+251 NLTIWQE
-258 QQSIDWPDTRP
+258 QQSVDWHDTRP

-283 REFVPRPKYVI
+283 QEFVPRPKYLI

-319 WHTTQDIPANCS
+319 WHTTQDIPENCS
-331 AKSLGLV
+331 AHSLGLV
-338 GQVMLSW
+338 GRVILSW
-345 LQKND
+345 LQNNY

>member
-1 MLSVLKNKV
+1 M
-10 VVDIGRTFM
+10 R
-19 KRRSRAPTRSI
+19 RRSILPTRS
-30 PWEFPMAITIHSVT
+30 SV
-44 LNTTLVFLAFLVGSG
+44 LVFPLASTTRSIFSSATLLFLIFLTGSVSI
-59 LEANEPTGFSGTR
+59 ANEPAQFSGTR

-83 GPRPSGSKGMQ
+83 GPRPSGSEGM
-94 EQRDLLIRHF
+94 EKQRELLIRHF
-104 QKAGAKVFRQAFRSR
+104 QKAGATVFRQAFRSR
-119 DGRTGDWVRMENLI
+119 DGRNGDWVRMENLI

-143 VLLGVHYD
+143 VLLGAHYD

-158 DRRDPRGVFLGAND
+158 DRRDPRGIFLGAND

-183 ADSMPEIKGSVGVD
+183 ADSVAELKGTVGVD
-197 FVFFDAEEYVFEEGR
+197 FVLFDAEEYVFEEKR

-221 FARQYATSRKSGSI
+221 FARQYASSIKAGTI

-251 NLAIWQE
+251 NLTIWQE
-258 QQSIDWPDTRP
+258 QQSVDWHDTRP

-283 REFVPRPKYVI
+283 QEFVPRPKYLI

-319 WHTTQDIPANCS
+319 WHTTQDIPENCS
-331 AKSLGLV
+331 AHSLGLV
-338 GQVMLSW
+338 GRVILSW
-345 LQKND
+345 LQNNY